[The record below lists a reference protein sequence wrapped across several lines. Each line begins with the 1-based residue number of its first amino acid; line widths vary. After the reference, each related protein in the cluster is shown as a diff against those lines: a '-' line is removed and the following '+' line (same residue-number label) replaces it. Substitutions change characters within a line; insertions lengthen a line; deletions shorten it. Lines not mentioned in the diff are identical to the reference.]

1 MHARIML
8 AAVLLAGVGFIS
20 CEAPAQDAPT
30 GNTQRAQSG
39 DAAPRPDE
47 AVEQLFRSAQRAMEE
62 QRWADAIA
70 LFEELSKLRQDS
82 AEFAFGLGLALHMS
96 GDYER
101 ALDAHRRAAE
111 FEEVRARAL
120 FNLACAQALLKRPQ
134 AALDSLEEAV
144 DAGFDD
150 VRALRSDA
158 DLSSIREMPRF
169 AEIVEAAEQG
179 PGLPAL
185 TWESLPRRLDAL
197 AADGFSGS
205 VLVVRNGAIVID
217 AGYGFADRQKRIPN
231 RPDTVYCVGST
242 PIDFTKAGILLLRE
256 EGKLRLDDTIGKYFG
271 GAPADKRDITIEQLM
286 TGASGLA
293 NFHDLPGDRDPDHT
307 YIDRAEAMR
316 RIFAQP
322 LLFEP
327 GTDRQ
332 HSHSAWGVLC
342 AIIEIVSGQTYEE
355 FTQTRLFEPAGM
367 RDTFNYGIPIDADR
381 MALGYSDRADGEVN
395 APPYWGPTSWLVKG
409 SGGMVSTTHDMNRW
423 HAALFRGA
431 ILSKDSLRL
440 YDRNVGGYNEG
451 GSQYGYLIH
460 YTEGPRTRFYL
471 TSNAK
476 AGERAA
482 RRFSEQMAQLV
493 WADFVPPFTLGIS
506 FDGRESGPV
515 EIRVVVPG
523 GAADRA
529 GVRVGD
535 RLRAI
540 DGIALGES
548 PMDVVYEA
556 LRSGKALTCEFE
568 RGNSALTL
576 EITPAAR

>member
-1 MHARIML
+1 MHARVTV
-8 AAVLLAGVGFIS
+8 AAAILAGVGFAS
-20 CEAPAQDAPT
+20 CRAAAQSAPT
-30 GNTQRAQSG
+30 WQTDTRQSG
-39 DAAPRPDE
+39 DASPRSD
-47 AVEQLFRSAQRAMEE
+47 EQLGPLFQRAQQAMQE

-70 LFEELSKLRQDS
+70 GFEELTKLRRDS
-82 AEFAFGLGLALHMS
+82 AEFAFGLGLALHLS

-101 ALDAHRRAAE
+101 ALAAHRRAAE

-144 DAGFDD
+144 DAGFAD
-150 VRALRSDA
+150 VQTLRSDA
-158 DLSSIREMPRF
+158 DLESIREMPRF
-169 AEIVEAAEQG
+169 AEIVEFAERG
-179 PGLPAL
+179 PELPAL
-185 TWESLPRRLDAL
+185 TWENLPRRLDEL
-197 AADGFSGS
+197 AAEGFSGS
-205 VLVVRNGAIVID
+205 VLVVRDGAVVID
-217 AGYGFADRQKRIPN
+217 TAYGFADREKGIPN
-231 RPDTVYCVGST
+231 RPDTIYCVGST

-256 EGKLRLDDTIGKYFG
+256 EGKLQLADTVGKYFG
-271 GAPADKRDITIEQLM
+271 DAPADKRDITIEQLM
-286 TGASGLA
+286 TGASGLE

-316 RIFAQP
+316 RIFARP

-327 GTDRQ
+327 GTDRR

-355 FTQTRLFEPAGM
+355 FTQERLFEPARM
-367 RDTFNYGIPIDADR
+367 RDTFNYGAPIEADR
-381 MALGYSDRADGEVN
+381 MALGYSDRTDGRIN
-395 APPYWGPTSWLVKG
+395 APPYWGPSSWLVKG

-423 HAALFRGA
+423 HTALFGGV
-431 ILSKDSLRL
+431 ILSKESLRL
-440 YDRNVGGYNEG
+440 YGRSVGGYNEG

-482 RRFSEQMAQLV
+482 RRFSEQLAHLV

-506 FDGRESGPV
+506 FDSQQAGPV
-515 EIRVVVPG
+515 EITVVVPG

-529 GVRVGD
+529 GVQVGD

-540 DGIALGES
+540 DGVPLGES
-548 PMDVVYEA
+548 PMDVVYEV
-556 LRSGKALTCEFE
+556 LRSGTSLRCEFE
-568 RGNSALTL
+568 RGDEAMTL
-576 EITPAAR
+576 EIIPAPR